1 MMLFSTTQRMPPVSS
16 VSTAEFDGAEVHHKR
31 NCGEVQSVT
40 IEFDSHEK
48 KKLSSGTW
56 FLKMGFAKT
65 GSRELDFSWIFGS
78 GWVLAWFW
86 PGSGWVLAGL

>member
-48 KKLSSGTW
+48 KNCPHTPIW
-56 FLKMGFAKT
+56 
-65 GSRELDFSWIFGS
+65 
-78 GWVLAWFW
+78 
-86 PGSGWVLAGL
+86 